1 MDLFACLTPLC
12 KFRVSFNSESIQS
25 FDLGVSSC
33 SPGSLTKFPKNTPD
47 HFVSIVEVV
56 WCAVSKK
63 LVRCHRTSAVLAC

>member
-25 FDLGVSSC
+25 FDLGVSC
-33 SPGSLTKFPKNTPD
+33 SPCSLTKFPENTPD
-47 HFVSIVEVV
+47 NFVSIAEVV

-63 LVRCHRTSAVLAC
+63 LERCHHTSAVLGC